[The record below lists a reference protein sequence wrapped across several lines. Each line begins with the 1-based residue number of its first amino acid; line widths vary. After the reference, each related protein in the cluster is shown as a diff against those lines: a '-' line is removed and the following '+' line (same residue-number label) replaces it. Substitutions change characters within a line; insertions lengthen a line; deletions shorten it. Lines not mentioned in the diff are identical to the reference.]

1 MCALIGVNL
10 SLSPLHNSLLHLYLS
25 TCMHQC
31 GIREPVCNLYVCK
44 SVRPSVRP
52 SVCLRVCVCVRMYAS
67 MHACYVLLCYV
78 VLCYVM
84 PNCYAMLC

>member
-10 SLSPLHNSLLHLYLS
+10 SLSLLFTTACYISIYLHACTNVVS
-25 TCMHQC
+25 
-31 GIREPVCNLYVCK
+31 VNLYVTCMCVSL
-44 SVRPSVRP
+44 SVRPSVP
-52 SVCLRVCVCVRMYAS
+52 LSACVCVCVRMYAS